1 MLAVRY
7 RRPLVAAVLVL
18 CALAHGAWAKEAEPL
33 ADDQALETR
42 VNNVAAELRCLVC
55 QNQTIADSHA
65 DLAVQLKD
73 QIRDKLRAGQSE
85 DQIKDYMVQ
94 RYGEFVLYRPKI
106 EATTLA
112 LWFGPFLLMA
122 GGIAVLV
129 MTLKK
134 RARDEAA
141 ASGGGTAG
149 PTST

>member
-1 MLAVRY
+1 
-7 RRPLVAAVLVL
+7 VLVL
-18 CALAHGAWAKEAEPL
+18 CALAHPAWAKEAEPL

-106 EATTLA
+106 EATTIA
-112 LWFGPFLLMA
+112 LWFGPFLLLA
-122 GGIAVLV
+122 GGIAVLI

-141 ASGGGTAG
+141 PSDGGTPG
-149 PTST
+149 PTPT